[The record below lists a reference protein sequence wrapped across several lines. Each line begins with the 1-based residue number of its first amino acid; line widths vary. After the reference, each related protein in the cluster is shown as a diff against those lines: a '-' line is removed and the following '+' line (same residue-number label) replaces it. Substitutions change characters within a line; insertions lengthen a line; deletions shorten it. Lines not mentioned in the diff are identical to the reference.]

1 MKQTVFTNKN
11 FFKINIDDYATQ
23 KEVKVIV
30 ESFKECVD
38 IFYTTF
44 NALRKD
50 TKKKA
55 SEFETIFGN
64 AESKTMLVVLN
75 SLYEIKSL
83 LGSEIKFMR
92 QSFFFDRKHQKHA
105 DVLASANLHQKS
117 VSIYNTFFEKEFR
130 KEDNRGGV
138 IFHELA
144 HLVGLKDESELNNL
158 KSAECLKNFAL
169 LVSGRMSVE
178 DVVDNNNENIEKS
191 DPIDEELTYSPD
203 QPRAPKGQP
212 NGGQWI
218 DKNGGNSSESSQSKK
233 ENTEPKNT
241 ENNSTQNQ
249 NVPEENSNT
258 SNKISNGF
266 TGNHLDTLPK
276 EEREKYIKNG
286 IIYEDK
292 SFITVSDDKY
302 TDIKILEP
310 QMKHGGFGNDKI
322 DSGPEEDSKRPDYG
336 KEFVWGGLDGK
347 LSGLSSNIKY
357 TIIQTNTFYCESEF
371 KDHKEN
377 FEKCVT
383 VAFEIESNENGEAIL
398 KRVGVVREPHEC
410 ENGMPLKKIKIDMS
424 LKIIEGGINKHFNKI
439 NRITNDLES
448 IDYVITH
455 ANGGGEVDKTEAD
468 KLDTKLIFMGKFEK
482 YANKI
487 QSKR

>member
-1 MKQTVFTNKN
+1 MKQTIFTNKN
-11 FFKINIDDYATQ
+11 FFKINIDDYASQ
-23 KEVKVIV
+23 KEVKEIV

-50 TKKKA
+50 TKNKT

-64 AESKTMLVVLN
+64 AESKTMSVVLN
-75 SLYEIKSL
+75 SLYEIKAL

-92 QSFFFDRKHQKHA
+92 GSFFFDKKHQKHA
-105 DVLASANLHQKS
+105 DVLASANLDKKY
-117 VSIYNTFFEKEFR
+117 VSIYNPFFEKDFR

-144 HLVGLKDESELNNL
+144 HLVGLKDESELNNI

-169 LVSGRMSVE
+169 LVSGRVSVE
-178 DVVDNNNENIEKS
+178 DVVDDSS
-191 DPIDEELTYSPD
+191 DNVDEVKQDDEELTYSPD

-249 NVPEENSNT
+249 NVPEECSNT

-292 SFITVSDDKY
+292 SFITIPDEQKKTIEYLKSK
-302 TDIKILEP
+302 
-310 QMKHGGFGNDKI
+310 MKHGGFGNDEIK
-322 DSGPEEDSKRPDYG
+322 SGPEEKEGPDYG

-347 LSGLSSNIKY
+347 LSGLSSKTEY

-371 KDHKEN
+371 KGHKEN

-410 ENGMPLKKIKIDMS
+410 ENGMPLKKVKIDMR

-439 NRITNDLES
+439 NRITNGLES

-455 ANGGGEVDKTEAD
+455 AEGGGEVDKKEAD
-468 KLDTKLIFMGKFEK
+468 KLDAKLIFMGKFEK